1 MRRIPALLV
10 VTLLVAAL
18 ASPAPATAAPLQDEP
33 AEAGSASTPGPEP
46 PSQQQVYV
54 LMRDMGLSY
63 EQARIQTIVPNEA
76 GASVLVGLEDG
87 TLADVE
93 LVPAAQGWTLRDI
106 FYVAGDARTFRSW
119 IAPWQRRLDEAERF
133 IAAASDQPRDEVSQ
147 RARELA
153 PLIWFEDLQEDSRL
167 WGLNPMTYRVM
178 QTLRMMP
185 ALGGPM
191 QRDNRN
197 PRFDR

>member
-1 MRRIPALLV
+1 MRRIPALLAAL
-10 VTLLVAAL
+10 LLVVAL
-18 ASPAPATAAPLQDEP
+18 ASPAPAAAGLSQDEP
-33 AEAGSASTPGPEP
+33 SETASDPRREP
-46 PSQQQVYV
+46 PSQEEVYV

-93 LVPAAQGWTLRDI
+93 LVPAARGWSLRDI
-106 FYVAGDARTFRSW
+106 FYVAGDAQTFRAW

-133 IAAASDQPRDEVSQ
+133 IAAASDQPRDQVSQ

-153 PLIWFEDLQEDSRL
+153 PLIWFEDLQEGSRL

>member
-1 MRRIPALLV
+1 MRRTPALLV
-10 VTLLVAAL
+10 ALLLVAAPG
-18 ASPAPATAAPLQDEP
+18 SSAPAGTVQPQDDSAERTAPRP
-33 AEAGSASTPGPEP
+33 EAPEP
-46 PSQQQVYV
+46 QDVYV

-63 EQARIQTIVPNEA
+63 EQARVQTIVPNES

-93 LVPAAQGWTLRDI
+93 LVPAARGWSLRDI
-106 FYVAGDARTFRSW
+106 FYVAGDAQTFREW
-119 IAPWQRRLDEAERF
+119 IAPWRRRLDEAERF
-133 IAAASDQPRDEVSQ
+133 IAAADDLPRGDVSE
-147 RARELA
+147 RAKELA
-153 PLIWFEDLQEDSRL
+153 PLIWFEDLQEGSRL

-191 QRDNRN
+191 QDGDGN
-197 PRFDR
+197 PRFNR

>member
-1 MRRIPALLV
+1 MRPIPALLAI
-10 VTLLVAAL
+10 LSLVA
-18 ASPAPATAAPLQDEP
+18 ATAAPATGVPGPSQDEP
-33 AEAGSASTPGPEP
+33 PAATATSRPEP
-46 PSQQQVYV
+46 PTQQDVYV

-63 EQARIQTIVPNEA
+63 EQARIQTIVPNES

-93 LVPAAQGWTLRDI
+93 LVPAVQGWSLRDI
-106 FYVAGDARTFRSW
+106 FYVAGDAQTFRTW

-133 IAAASDQPRDEVSQ
+133 VAAAGDQPRDEVSR

-153 PLIWFEDLQEDSRL
+153 PLIWFEDLQEGSRL

-197 PRFDR
+197 PRPDR